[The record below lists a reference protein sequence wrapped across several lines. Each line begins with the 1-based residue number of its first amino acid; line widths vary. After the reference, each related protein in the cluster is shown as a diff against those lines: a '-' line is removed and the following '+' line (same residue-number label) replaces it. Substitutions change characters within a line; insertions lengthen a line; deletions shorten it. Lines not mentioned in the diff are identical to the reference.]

1 MPETFPEPT
10 KVLIVDDEAEIA
22 AELAALI
29 QRTGLAVV
37 TAHDAA
43 SAINMF
49 AADQQIGVVV
59 TDIRMPRRSGIEFIR
74 GLRGIG
80 TRGKL
85 ARIIFCTGYADVNV
99 TIEAL
104 RLGAVEFLTKPVEP
118 AELLAAVRRAADDYR
133 QEMDGRALD
142 VAATRDLVQIVEQFK
157 SFILTGKGQMPA
169 AAASAGG
176 ERLRKTNHFLAIR
189 KLRDVHL
196 PTAEFDEPLWFMLL
210 DLYHSQITGQRVSI
224 SNLCL
229 SSGIPQTTA
238 LRRIEELV
246 ARGLVHRVPDQSDRR
261 RAFVELS
268 DDGHARISRFLDS
281 VSLEAAVG

>member
-1 MPETFPEPT
+1 MPEQT

-29 QRTGLAVV
+29 SRTGLAVV

-43 SAINMF
+43 DAINIF

-59 TDIRMPRRSGIEFIR
+59 SDIRMPRRSGIEFIR

-80 TRGKL
+80 TRGRL

-104 RLGAVEFLTKPVEP
+104 RLGAVEFLKKPIEP
-118 AELLAAVRRAADDYR
+118 AELLAAVRKAADDYR
-133 QEMDGRALD
+133 QEVDGRALD

-157 SFILTGKGQMPA
+157 SFILTGKGQLPA
-169 AAASAGG
+169 AAGAPSAAAGG
-176 ERLRKTNHFLAIR
+176 DRLRKTSHFLAIR

-246 ARGLVHRVPDQSDRR
+246 GRGLVRRVPDQSDRR

-281 VSLEAAVG
+281 VPLEPVAG

>member
-1 MPETFPEPT
+1 MPEQT

-29 QRTGLAVV
+29 ARTGLATV

-43 SAINMF
+43 GAINIF

-59 TDIRMPRRSGIEFIR
+59 SDIRMPRRSGIEFIR

-80 TRGKL
+80 TRGRL

-118 AELLAAVRRAADDYR
+118 AELLAAVRKAADDYR
-133 QEMDGRALD
+133 QEVDGRALD

-157 SFILTGKGQMPA
+157 SFILTGKGQLPA
-169 AAASAGG
+169 AAASVAAAGG
-176 ERLRKTNHFLAIR
+176 DRLRKTNHFLAIR
-189 KLRDVHL
+189 KLRDAHL

-246 ARGLVHRVPDQSDRR
+246 GRGLVRRVPDQSDRR

-281 VSLEAAVG
+281 VPLEPVAG

>member
-1 MPETFPEPT
+1 MTEQT
-10 KVLIVDDEAEIA
+10 KVLIVDDEPEIA

-29 QRTGLAVV
+29 ARTGLPVV
-37 TAHDAA
+37 EAHDTAA
-43 SAINMF
+43 AINLF
-49 AADQQIGVVV
+49 AADQRIGVVV
-59 TDIRMPRRSGIEFIR
+59 SDIRMPRRSGIEFIR

-80 TRGKL
+80 ARGRL

-99 TIEAL
+99 TVEAL

-133 QEMDGRALD
+133 QEVDGRALD
-142 VAATRDLVQIVEQFK
+142 VAAARDLAQIVEQFK
-157 SFILTGKGQMPA
+157 AFILTGKGQAMLPA
-169 AAASAGG
+169 APAGDG
-176 ERLRKTNHFLAIR
+176 RLRKTNHFLAIR
-189 KLRDVHL
+189 KLRDLHL

-238 LRRIEELV
+238 LRRIDDLV
-246 ARGLVHRVPDQSDRR
+246 ARGLVRRVPDQSDRR

-281 VSLEAAVG
+281 VSLDPVPT

>member
-1 MPETFPEPT
+1 MPEQT
-10 KVLIVDDEAEIA
+10 KVLIVDDETEIA

-29 QRTGLAVV
+29 ARTGLATV

-43 SAINMF
+43 GAINLF

-59 TDIRMPRRSGIEFIR
+59 SDIRMPRRSGIEFIR

-80 TRGKL
+80 TRGRL

-118 AELLAAVRRAADDYR
+118 AELLAAVRKAADDYR
-133 QEMDGRALD
+133 QEVDGRALD

-157 SFILTGKGQMPA
+157 SFILTGKGQLPVA
-169 AAASAGG
+169 AATAGSD
-176 ERLRKTNHFLAIR
+176 RLRKTNHFIAIR

-246 ARGLVHRVPDQSDRR
+246 GRGLVRRVPDQSDRR

-281 VSLEAAVG
+281 VPLEPVAG